1 MAFFLANV
9 QICYPVL
16 FLITICIILLD
27 HVENLLCP
35 VEPDIVVRYGHC
47 LEGDLLGILEVG
59 IRAPDS
65 VEPFYRQQLILSASK
80 EYKLTTFL
88 FFIFNKSLFYRVTQI
103 NKFLGGALY
112 TWASVLAKKIQSGAK
127 WGTFDERKCRF
138 YSPFL
143 DMLEGSLSLWSV
155 HSCPKKMSA
164 T

>member
-1 MAFFLANV
+1 M
-9 QICYPVL
+9 
-16 FLITICIILLD
+16 FLITRCNNLLD

-80 EYKLTTFL
+80 ENKLTTFL

-112 TWASVLAKKIQSGAK
+112 T
-127 WGTFDERKCRF
+127 
-138 YSPFL
+138 
-143 DMLEGSLSLWSV
+143 
-155 HSCPKKMSA
+155 
-164 T
+164 

>member
-9 QICYPVL
+9 QICYPVP
-16 FLITICIILLD
+16 FLITRCIILLD

-80 EYKLTTFL
+80 ENKLTTFYFSFSTNHCFTEL
-88 FFIFNKSLFYRVTQI
+88 TQI

-112 TWASVLAKKIQSGAK
+112 T
-127 WGTFDERKCRF
+127 
-138 YSPFL
+138 
-143 DMLEGSLSLWSV
+143 
-155 HSCPKKMSA
+155 
-164 T
+164 